1 VKIGVCLKVVPASDT
16 AIKVAGPDAGVDNGA
31 VNSWVINP
39 YDEFALEE
47 AVQLKEAKKA
57 SSVTVFTIGAKKIE
71 KQMREAL
78 AKGADAA
85 VRLEDGAFDGS
96 DSLGIARILAAAAK
110 AEGVELLFF
119 GKQAI
124 DGDNA
129 QVPAMVAEIMG
140 WPQVLVVDKLEVE
153 GGSLKA
159 WRDAGSGAR
168 EVVESGIPAVISTD
182 KGLNEPRYS
191 NLRAIM
197 MAKRKK
203 IAVKGAGDLG
213 LDPGQVGAAGA
224 YVKLSNWGLPPARPA
239 GRMLDGEPAQQ
250 VKELVSLLRNEA
262 KVL

>member
-1 VKIGVCLKVVPASDT
+1 MNIGVCLKVVPASDT
-16 AIKVAGPDAGVDNGA
+16 AIKVAGPDAGIDDGA

-47 AVQLKEAKKA
+47 AVQLKEANKA
-57 SSVTVFTIGAKKIE
+57 SSVTVFTVGGQSIE

-85 VRLEDGAFDGS
+85 VRLEDGAFEGS
-96 DSLGIARILAAAAK
+96 DSLGVARILAAAAK
-110 AEGVELLFF
+110 AEGVDLLFF

-129 QVPAMVAEIMG
+129 QVPAMVAELMG

-153 GGSLKA
+153 GSSLKA

-168 EVVESGIPAVISTD
+168 EIVECTVPAVISTD
-182 KGLNEPRYS
+182 KGINEPRYS

-203 IAVKGAGDLG
+203 IAVKGASELG
-213 LDPGQVGAAGA
+213 LDAGQVGAAGA
-224 YVKLSNWGLPPARPA
+224 HVKLTNWGLPPARPA
-239 GRMLDGEPAQQ
+239 GRMLEGEPAQQ

>member
-1 VKIGVCLKVVPASDT
+1 VSA
-16 AIKVAGPDAGVDNGA
+16 
-31 VNSWVINP
+31 WVINP

-47 AVQLKEAKKA
+47 AVQMKEAKKA
-57 SSVTVFTIGAKKIE
+57 SGVTVFTLGTKKHE

-85 VRLEDGAFDGS
+85 VRLEDAAFDGS

-110 AEGVELLFF
+110 AEGVEMLFF

-129 QVPAMVAEIMG
+129 QVPAMVAELLG

-153 GGSLKA
+153 GGKAKA
-159 WRDAGSGAR
+159 WRDAGGGAR
-168 EVVESGIPAVISTD
+168 EIVETSLPAVISTD
-182 KGLNEPRYS
+182 KGINEPRYS

-213 LDPGQVGAAGA
+213 LDAGQVGSAGA
-224 YVKLSNWGLPPARPA
+224 QVQVSNWSLPPARPP
-239 GRMLDGEPAQQ
+239 GRMLDGDVDSQ
-250 VKELVSLLRNEA
+250 VSQLVSLLRDEA

>member
-1 VKIGVCLKVVPASDT
+1 MNIGVCLKVVPASDT
-16 AIKVAGPDAGVDNGA
+16 AIKVAGPDTGIDNGA

-47 AVQLKEAKKA
+47 AVLLKESNKA
-57 SSVTVFTIGAKKIE
+57 SNVTVFTIGDKKIE

-85 VRLEDGAFDGS
+85 VRLEDGAFEGS

-110 AEGVELLFF
+110 AEGVDLLFF

-129 QVPAMVAEIMG
+129 QVPAMVAELMG
-140 WPQVLVVDKLEVE
+140 WPQVLVVDKLEVD

-159 WRDAGSGAR
+159 WRDAGSGSK
-168 EVVESGIPAVISTD
+168 EVVESPIPAVISTD

-213 LDPGQVGAAGA
+213 LEAGQVGASGA
-224 YVKLSNWGLPPARPA
+224 HVKLSNWGMPPARPA
-239 GRMLDGEPAQQ
+239 GRMLDGEPSQQ